1 MRANSLL
8 FVAAGLLLLP
18 RVAPAQS
25 NAGQSKS
32 APSIPSQPATATESY
47 WTLLH
52 EEAAVADL
60 KLTPAQRGEY
70 LTTLDA
76 LDLRLFPLRNRPVKE
91 ASEGAEKIVADA
103 KAAMAKTLTPKQLA
117 RLDKLVLRQLGTRAL
132 KEESVVKAL
141 ALSDKQRT
149 AIDAALAD
157 TQSAQTRLREAATD
171 KSPEDL
177 RREADKIQSTE
188 RSAILAAL
196 TDAQKQKWAALVAID
211 FDLAKLGRTRF
222 KVPELTGDASAWRNS
237 PPLSLA
243 SQRGKVVVVHFFAC
257 GCINCIH
264 NYPIYRKWHA
274 ELSAKDVTLIGIHT
288 PETKTEHD
296 IAHLERK
303 IKEDQLEFPLLIDND
318 GANWNAWGNSMWP
331 SVYVIDKQGYLRHFW
346 AGELKWQGAKG
357 EEITRDWIDRV
368 LVE

>member
-1 MRANSLL
+1 
-8 FVAAGLLLLP
+8 
-18 RVAPAQS
+18 
-25 NAGQSKS
+25 
-32 APSIPSQPATATESY
+32 
-47 WTLLH
+47 LLH